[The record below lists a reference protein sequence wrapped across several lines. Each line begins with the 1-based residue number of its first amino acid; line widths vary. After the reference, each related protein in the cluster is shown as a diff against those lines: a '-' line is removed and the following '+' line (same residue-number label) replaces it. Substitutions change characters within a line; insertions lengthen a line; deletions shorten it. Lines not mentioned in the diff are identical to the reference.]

1 MKIVMD
7 SVNEITPEL
16 LSRTR
21 TSRAVNGRAA
31 DPAASRVRERNLVL
45 RQTCRVE
52 GHTPVGLVP
61 RTKSKI
67 EDGSATGTWWTRGT
81 AVADS

>member
-52 GHTPVGLVP
+52 GHTPV
-61 RTKSKI
+61 
-67 EDGSATGTWWTRGT
+67 
-81 AVADS
+81 

>member
-52 GHTPVGLVP
+52 GHTPVTGAMAYMRSASPSGLWRV
-61 RTKSKI
+61 SD
-67 EDGSATGTWWTRGT
+67 EVNRGR
-81 AVADS
+81 

>member
-52 GHTPVGLVP
+52 GHTPVTPFFPLLVISEM
-61 RTKSKI
+61 TKGCS
-67 EDGSATGTWWTRGT
+67 GAAATL
-81 AVADS
+81 

>member
-1 MKIVMD
+1 VDSLLGATSMKIVMD

-52 GHTPVGLVP
+52 GHTPVCMEKSEISP
-61 RTKSKI
+61 RLYLGMS
-67 EDGSATGTWWTRGT
+67 
-81 AVADS
+81 V